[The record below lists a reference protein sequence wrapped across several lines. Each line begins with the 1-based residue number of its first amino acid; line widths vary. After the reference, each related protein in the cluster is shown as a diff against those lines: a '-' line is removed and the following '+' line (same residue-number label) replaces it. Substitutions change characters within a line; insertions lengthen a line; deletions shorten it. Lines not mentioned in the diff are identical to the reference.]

1 MGSSMSLD
9 ELNRLLPP
17 VSVIDADADGVWL
30 ATDTWLT
37 YHTSIQGDGFD
48 SNPPSKPLVS
58 HSQKAK
64 QAQHDYEVLQP

>member
-1 MGSSMSLD
+1 MSLD

-17 VSVIDADADGVWL
+17 VIDADADGVWL

-37 YHTSIQGDGFD
+37 YHHSIQGDGFD
-48 SNPPSKPLVS
+48 SNTLGKPLVT

>member
-1 MGSSMSLD
+1 MSLD
-9 ELNRLLPP
+9 ELNTLLPP
-17 VSVIDADADGVWL
+17 ISATDADGVWL

-37 YHTSIQGDGFD
+37 YHTSIQGDVCD
-48 SNPPSKPLVS
+48 SNTPSKPLAS

>member
-1 MGSSMSLD
+1 MSLD
-9 ELNRLLPP
+9 ELNTLLPP
-17 VSVIDADADGVWL
+17 VSVTDGVWL

-37 YHTSIQGDGFD
+37 YHTSIQGDVCD
-48 SNPPSKPLVS
+48 SNTPSKPLAS

>member
-1 MGSSMSLD
+1 MSLD
-9 ELNRLLPP
+9 ELNTLLPP
-17 VSVIDADADGVWL
+17 VSVTDADGVWL

-37 YHTSIQGDGFD
+37 YHTSIQGDVCD
-48 SNPPSKPLVS
+48 SNTPSKPLAS